1 MLVPK
6 GFSRAF
12 AVTRVAIVV
21 ALLPHALAWRSPF
34 LASIRVWALT
44 GLIAIPLAITVAE
57 IRALRWARGR
67 GALALSLASLALAA
81 LTLVCVPGFEA
92 HFWWKRYTVLHAD
105 PALLERLG
113 RHIVVGYRDID
124 ELNVLLEQ
132 RAVAGVFLTTRNVE
146 GRDAAA
152 IRQEIAG
159 MQAVRRRQ
167 GLPELLIATDQEG
180 GIVSRLS
187 PPLPHLPPLAEIAAR
202 HSASAERRIAVRDY
216 AAGQARELADLGVN
230 VNLAP
235 VVDLDH
241 GVANPADRLTRI
253 SARAISSDPQVVT
266 EVAESYCAQMSENGV
281 RCTLKH
287 FPGLGRVV
295 DDTHLQTADLTLPTR
310 ELASSDWLP
319 FRALMRRDDVIVML
333 GHARLTALDRERP
346 VSFSRTVVR
355 DLLRTD
361 WGYDGILMTDD
372 FSMGAVTRS
381 REGIGGGSVEALN
394 AGVDLILVS
403 YDVDQFYLVMHALIR
418 AAGAGALRADA
429 LAESDRRLAKASPV
443 SWPASQPARAR

>member
-1 MLVPK
+1 MSVPK
-6 GFSRAF
+6 GLTRAF
-12 AVTRVAIVV
+12 AIARVAVV
-21 ALLPHALAWRSPF
+21 LALLPHALAWRSPF
-34 LASIRVWALT
+34 LASIRVWAFT

-57 IRALRWARGR
+57 IRALRWPSGR
-67 GALALSLASLALAA
+67 SALALSLASLALAA

-92 HFWWKRYTVLHAD
+92 QFWWKRYTVMHTD

-124 ELNVLLEQ
+124 DLNALLER

-187 PPLPHLPPLAEIAAR
+187 PPLPSLPPLAEIAAR
-202 HSASAERRIAVRDY
+202 HPAGVERRAAVREY
-216 AAGQARELADLGVN
+216 AATQARGLAGLGVN

-235 VVDLDH
+235 VVDIDH
-241 GVANPADRLTRI
+241 GVINPDDRLTRI

-266 EVAESYCAQMSENGV
+266 DVAEAYCGELSDNGV
-281 RCTLKH
+281 RCTVKH

-295 DDTHLQTADLTLPTR
+295 DDTHLQAADLTLPPR

-333 GHARLTALDRERP
+333 GHARLTAVDKERP
-346 VSFSRTVVR
+346 VSFSEPVVR
-355 DLLRTD
+355 GLIRTD
-361 WGYDGILMTDD
+361 WGYDGVLITDD

-381 REGIGGGSVEALN
+381 PQGIGRASVEALN
-394 AGVDLILVS
+394 AGVDLILAS
-403 YDVDQFYLVMHALIR
+403 YDTDQFYVVMYALMAAAR
-418 AAGAGALRADA
+418 AGTLREGAL
-429 LAESDRRLAKASPV
+429 EQSDRRI
-443 SWPASQPARAR
+443 ARAWGREGWRRIRSGP